1 MYATEDTRAVRLM
14 HASPLATAGAC
25 SESLDE
31 VIEAVGYGRYQRR
44 LLVLT
49 AFTQVADA
57 TELMLMSYLTSD
69 AVWCATPWSTVPG
82 SQQLVSSC
90 VFAGMLVGALGI
102 GLLSDECG
110 RRTGYVCALLL
121 TGVCGL
127 IAAGAESLAMLA
139 AMRFLVGVGAGGA
152 PAALSLY
159 TEFLPV
165 ARRGSHLILFLLFF
179 SLGTLLEAV
188 LAWLVLPSA
197 WGWRGLLA
205 LSATPSLLLLLCS
218 PLLPESPRYLLL
230 QHQHQRALRTL
241 SVAARVNGRGA
252 AFDALEATAALRAL
266 APPLAAAAT
275 ERPWRER
282 LSARGAE
289 GAAQLKARLAALF
302 GRELRGTTL
311 SLCTLFFLMAY
322 VYYGLVLLQ
331 PSLVAAALSSTTA
344 PNASAACGAA
354 PTDYAGN
361 VITAAGAPLHLV
373 ATERAFP
380 YAYPDQLST
389 FTLTTTPNLSPN
401 PHTQP
406 SPPTQLR
413 TLCRRAAG
421 PRPSG
426 LPARAAGAA
435 AHHCVLLRCERGAD
449 VATLTPAPPSP
460 SLHLHAH
467 THSKP
472 IN

>member
-1 MYATEDTRAVRLM
+1 MYVTEDTRAVRLM
-14 HASPLATAGAC
+14 RTREPYTSSPLATAGAC

-31 VIEAVGYGRYQRR
+31 VIEVVGYGRYQRR

-121 TGVCGL
+121 TGVGGL
-127 IAAGAESLAMLA
+127 IAAGAESLATLA

-205 LSATPSLLLLLCS
+205 LSAAPSLLLLLCT

-230 QHQHQRALRTL
+230 QHQPQRALRML
-241 SVAARVNGRGA
+241 RVAARVNGRAA
-252 AFDALEATAALRAL
+252 AFDALGATAALSAL
-266 APPLAAAAT
+266 APPLAAAAAAAAAP
-275 ERPWRER
+275 EQPWRQR

-302 GRELRGTTL
+302 GCELRWTTL
-311 SLCTLFFLMAY
+311 PLCALFFLMAY

-331 PSLVAAALSSTTA
+331 PSLVAAVLTPTA

-354 PTDYAGN
+354 PIDYAGN
-361 VITAAGAPLHLV
+361 VVTAAGAPPHL
-373 ATERAFP
+373 ATAERA
-380 YAYPDQLST
+380 LS
-389 FTLTTTPNLSPN
+389 LSPTPQPIQTN
-401 PHTQP
+401 SQPSHEPLLPSPSPHPAQP
-406 SPPTQLR
+406 SPSAGELPGLALAAFLLERLGRRR
-413 TLCRRAAG
+413 TIAFFFVA
-421 PRPSG
+421 S
-426 LPARAAGAA
+426 A
-435 AHHCVLLRCERGAD
+435 VLTWL
-449 VATLTPAPPSP
+449 L
-460 SLHLHAH
+460 
-467 THSKP
+467 
-472 IN
+472 